1 MRRMAALLLLA
12 CAGAVLA
19 AGGAVLAAAGGAP
32 RAAEPAVDRMLRPI
46 VEARSVTAQVVIERS
61 DPFGGPPERST
72 GRVWYQPGRGLRVR
86 FDRRGGEE
94 IVADRAQG
102 AFFLYRA
109 AEGTVYRAPWE
120 RAPRRLRRLVEE
132 PGRILEADLGAR
144 AEARFL
150 GGRSRGGYRLR
161 EASVGDSTAAVS
173 TWVGADPGSGLLRWI
188 ALASE
193 DDSVSIE
200 LRGLKLHSTASARD
214 LALSAPRS
222 APVEPLD
229 PRDLLPR
236 RDSR

>member
-1 MRRMAALLLLA
+1 MRRTAAALLLA
-12 CAGAVLA
+12 CAGAA
-19 AGGAVLAAAGGAP
+19 LAAAAGAP
-32 RAAEPAVDRMLRPI
+32 RAAQPALDRMLRPI
-46 VEARSVTAQVVIERS
+46 IEARSVTAQVVIERS

-94 IVADRAQG
+94 IVADRTQG
-102 AFFLYRA
+102 VFYLYRV

-132 PGRILEADLGAR
+132 PGRILESDLRAR
-144 AEARFL
+144 AESRML
-150 GGRSRGGYRLR
+150 SGRSRDGYRLR
-161 EASVGDSTAAVS
+161 EASLGDSTASVS

-200 LRGLKLHSTASARD
+200 LRGIKLLATARARD

-229 PRDLLPR
+229 PRDLLPGR
-236 RDSR
+236 ESR